1 MIRRQK
7 LDNLKV
13 LTKGKK
19 PEKSLL
25 VRIKRT
31 GGRGSNGRITSW
43 HRGGGARK
51 LYRLVDFKQTKKDIP
66 AEVVSIEYD
75 PNRTGFIAL
84 LRYEDEEKRY
94 ILAPESLKVGDK
106 VITAEKAEAKV
117 GNRMRLKNIPEGMMV
132 YNIELEPGLGGKLV
146 RSAGAGAT
154 ILNYDAES
162 GYCNMKMP
170 SSEIRKIPGE
180 CYATIGSVSNGE
192 SRFIRWEKAGKSRHK
207 GVRPHVRGT
216 AMNPCDHPHGGGE
229 CGSPIGMAYP
239 KTPWGK
245 HALGVKTRTK
255 NKWTG
260 KLITQRRI
268 KKKRK

>member
-1 MIRRQK
+1 MIKKQRM
-7 LDNLKV
+7 DNLKV
-13 LTKGKK
+13 LTKHKK

-51 LYRLVDFKQTKKDIP
+51 LYRIIDFKQTKLDMP
-66 AEVVSIEYD
+66 GEVISLEYD

-84 LRYEDEEKRY
+84 LQYEDGDKKY
-94 ILAPESLKVGDK
+94 ILAPQGLKQGDK
-106 VITAEKAEAKV
+106 VITAEKAEAKP
-117 GNRMRLKNIPEGMMV
+117 GNRMCLKNIPEGSMI
-132 YNIELEPGLGGKLV
+132 YNLELETGKGAKLV
-146 RSAGAGAT
+146 RSAGATAT
-154 ILNYDAES
+154 LLNYDEAS
-162 GYCNMKMP
+162 GYCNIKMP

-180 CYATIGSVSNGE
+180 CFATIGAVSNAE
-192 SRFIRWEKAGKSRHK
+192 YRFIRWEKAGKSRMK
-207 GVRPHVRGT
+207 GIRPHVRGT

-229 CGSPIGMAYP
+229 CGSPIGLPYP

-245 HALGVKTRTK
+245 HALGVKTRRK
-255 NKWTG
+255 NRWTS
-260 KLITQRRI
+260 KLIVQRRI

>member
-13 LTKGKK
+13 LSKKK

-51 LYRLVDFKQTKKDIP
+51 LYRVVDFKQEKKDMP
-66 AEVVSIEYD
+66 AEVIALEYD

-84 LRYEDEEKRY
+84 IKYEDGEKRY
-94 ILAPESLKVGDK
+94 ILAPGSLKAGDK
-106 VITAEKAEAKV
+106 VIAAEKAEAKP
-117 GNRMRLKNIPEGMMV
+117 GNRMKLKNIPEGTMIF
-132 YNIELEPGLGGKLV
+132 NIELEPDRGGKLV
-146 RSAGAGAT
+146 RSAGAGAV
-154 ILNYDAES
+154 ILNYDA
-162 GYCNMKMP
+162 GYCNIKMP
-170 SSEIRKIPGE
+170 SSEIRKISGE
-180 CYATIGSVSNGE
+180 CYASVGEVSNGE
-192 SRFIRWEKAGKSRHK
+192 ARFIRWEKAGKSRKK
-207 GVRPHVRGT
+207 GIRPHVRGK

-229 CGSPIGMAYP
+229 CGSPIGMPYP

-245 HALGVKTRTK
+245 HASGVKTRRK
-255 NKWTG
+255 NKWTS
-260 KLITQRRI
+260 KLIVQRRV